1 MFRESDYDDA
11 LWVYDDLS
19 EQIEKLKKSPD
30 DNSKE
35 IEKLE
40 KEKLEAF
47 DRMNKI
53 SVLEMHLVNTNA
65 TNPGW

>member
-19 EQIEKLKKSPD
+19 EQIENLKKSPD

-47 DRMNKI
+47 DRMNKC
-53 SVLEMHLVNTNA
+53 LGDALGEY
-65 TNPGW
+65 